1 MPTSPD
7 AKRARVEEVMVSPS
21 KPSMPGAL
29 GLTPVQ
35 SELGT
40 TSPCNKRTESEDTL
54 MDIVEV
60 MDAPSC
66 QEVAQQQE
74 TRIQFHSSLNMY
86 SMARGVRLSGIVC
99 TIGPASRE
107 PATLL
112 QLIESGMNIAR
123 MNFSHGTHEYH
134 AKTIANCRLAS
145 DMYREK
151 HGTNVNLAIALDT
164 KGPEIRTGLLLGDDG
179 RKEIRLT
186 SGSTIKITTE
196 EQFKEACTEEV
207 VWVDYQHITNVME
220 VGKKLF
226 IDDGLISVRCTEVC
240 EGFFLGVVEDS
251 GNLGSKKGC
260 NLPGTNVGLPALS
273 EKDKL
278 DLAFGIEQGID
289 MVFASFIRNAKGV
302 EQIREVLG
310 EKGKNIW
317 VIPKIE
323 NQQGMKNLT
332 EIIAVSEGVMVA
344 RGDLGIEVPAEKV
357 FIAQKKIIAD
367 CNMAG
372 KPVICATQMLESMVK
387 NRRPTRSEANDVANA
402 VMDGADCV
410 MLSGETAKG
419 DFPDTCVR
427 MMAKICTEAESC
439 LWAERS
445 FEDMIHATTKDHKVT
460 DITTTSTL
468 SAVLASYQ
476 CKAAAIVVLTTSG
489 KSARQLTKYKPRC
502 PIITVTR
509 SEQLA
514 RQMQLFRGCIP
525 LHYSTPQTGD
535 WMQDVDDRIQFGIN
549 FGRQSKFISA
559 GSNVVL
565 VSGWRRGTGWS
576 NTIRIIT
583 VVG

>member
-1 MPTSPD
+1 
-7 AKRARVEEVMVSPS
+7 
-21 KPSMPGAL
+21 MPGAL
-29 GLTPVQ
+29 GLAPVVAG
-35 SELGT
+35 EWA
-40 TSPCNKRTESEDTL
+40 TSQVGGCNKRAGSEDL
-54 MDIVEV
+54 DILDIVEV
-60 MDAPSC
+60 LDAPSC

-74 TRIQFHSSLNMY
+74 TRLQFHSNLNMY

-112 QLIESGMNIAR
+112 QLIESGMSIAR
-123 MNFSHGTHEYH
+123 MNFSHGSHEYH
-134 AKTIANCRLAS
+134 AQTIANCRLAS

-151 HGTNVNLAIALDT
+151 HGANVNLAIALDT

-179 RKEIRLT
+179 CKEIRLT
-186 SGSTIKITTE
+186 SGSIIKITTE
-196 EQFKEACTEEV
+196 EKFREACTEEV

-240 EGFFLGVVEDS
+240 KDYFLGVVEDS
-251 GNLGSKKGC
+251 GTLGSKKGC
-260 NLPGTNVGLPALS
+260 NLPGTDVGLPALS

-278 DLAFGIEQGID
+278 DLAFGIEQGVD

-302 EQIREVLG
+302 EQMREVLG

-332 EIIAVSEGVMVA
+332 EIISASEGIMVA

-357 FIAQKKIIAD
+357 FIAQKKIIAE

-419 DFPDTCVR
+419 EYPDTCVK
-427 MMAKICTEAESC
+427 MMAKICIEAESC
-439 LWAERS
+439 MWAERS
-445 FEDMIHATTKDHKVT
+445 FEEMIHATKDLKVT

-489 KSARQLTKYKPRC
+489 KTARRLAKYKPRC

-525 LHYSTPQTGD
+525 LHYTTPQDDD
-535 WMQDVDDRIQFGIN
+535 WMQDVDARIQFGIN
-549 FGRQSKFISA
+549 FGRQSSFISA

-565 VSGWRRGTGWS
+565 VSGWRKGTGWS

-583 VVG
+583 VD